1 MTGRPLYAYIE
12 LEVLPNIPTDPHSH
26 PESTTKNSQS
36 SPSLDNPEI
45 NTNIVELA
53 FQRNQRFDEYYEEF
67 KKRKSDSKKKRKKGY
82 SWSDEPDDNLVV
94 KTTPESNAV
103 AAKMVFNPNTPEE
116 IEEIEDEYGEDSIYS
131 VASIPFEILWNVEKT
146 IENSFLRGALLGSP
160 MMNVKVKIID
170 MRYSIRRS
178 NPMIFQMATVDLMKE
193 LCTMA
198 EPQILEP
205 VMDFEISSPNPM
217 VQTILNDIINAR
229 RGRVGDIVKE
239 GNRFN
244 KEEEG
249 QRSLLYAVMP
259 LESSIGYATYLRTLT
274 KVSLGDDGLF
284 FLCFL

>member
-1 MTGRPLYAYIE
+1 M
-12 LEVLPNIPTDPHSH
+12 LPIITTDPHSH
-26 PESTTKNSQS
+26 PVSTPTTTKPHS

-53 FQRNQRFDEYYEEF
+53 FERNQRFDEYYYEF
-67 KKRKSDSKKKRKKGY
+67 KKRKSETKRKRKKGY
-82 SWSDEPDDNLVV
+82 SWSDEPDDNLEV

-103 AAKMVFNPNTPEE
+103 SAKMVFNPNTPEE

-131 VASIPFEILWNVEKT
+131 VGSIPFEILWNVEKT

-160 MMNVKVKIID
+160 MMNVKVRIKD

-178 NPMIFQMATVDLMKE
+178 NAMIFQMVTVDLMKE

-198 EPQILEP
+198 EPQIFEP

-239 GNRFN
+239 GNKFN

-249 QRSLLYAVMP
+249 QRSLLYAIMP
-259 LESSIGYATYLRTLT
+259 LESSSGYATYLRTLT
-274 KVSLGDDGLF
+274 KVDFGGGGF
-284 FLCFL
+284 